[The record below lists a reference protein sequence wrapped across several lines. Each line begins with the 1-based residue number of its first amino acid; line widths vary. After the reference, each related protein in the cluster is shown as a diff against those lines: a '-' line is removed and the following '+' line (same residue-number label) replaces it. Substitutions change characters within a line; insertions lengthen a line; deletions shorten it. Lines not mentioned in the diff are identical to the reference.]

1 MQHGDPSL
9 SNIAYDPIA
18 GHGVLLDFD
27 LSIPERPHP
36 RLAGTMPFMAVDLL
50 DIDYWTG
57 IKERLY
63 HHELEALIW
72 ILPFVFLR
80 YQDGR
85 EMPEEITDAWM
96 SEDYDT
102 VCDKKVRFWDAK
114 GLDEA
119 TTAMET
125 KLNFAKEWPLASNL
139 LSMAQETHT
148 RAVGSSSTIV
158 RRREPVISTLQEL
171 WTEFLDMMNQ
181 VEEQFEG
188 LGYLKPLIVELKRV
202 GVSAKSP
209 PSK

>member
-1 MQHGDPSL
+1 MQHSDPSL

-85 EMPEEITDAWM
+85 ETPEEITDAWM

-102 VCDKKVRFWDAK
+102 VCDKKVRFWSAK
-114 GLDEA
+114 GLGKA
-119 TTAMET
+119 TTVMQT
-125 KLNFAKEWPLASNL
+125 KLDYVKEWPLAGNL
-139 LSMAQETHT
+139 LGMAQEIHT
-148 RAVGSSSTIV
+148 RAAGSSFF
-158 RRREPVISTLQEL
+158 RRREPVIPTLQEL
-171 WTEFLDMMNQ
+171 RTEFLNVMNQ
-181 VEEQFEG
+181 AQQAEG
-188 LGYLKPLIVELKRV
+188 LDYLKPFIEELYTNEQA
-202 GVSAKSP
+202 GLAST
-209 PSK
+209 